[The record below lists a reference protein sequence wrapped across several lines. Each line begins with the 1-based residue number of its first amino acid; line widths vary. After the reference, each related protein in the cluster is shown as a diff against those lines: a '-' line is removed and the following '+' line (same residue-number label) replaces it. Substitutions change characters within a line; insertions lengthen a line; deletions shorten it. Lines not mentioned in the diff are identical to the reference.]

1 MQHLGRL
8 VLFTRY
14 PFSPRV
20 LGNFRGLPHLRHT
33 FVYQRCAG
41 YSRYRTQNRAVCFWD
56 FLMRFLMCSGCSTSC
71 SVHRAFCSP
80 FSVLSQTMLLSL
92 QNFSLVK
99 DDKLPCHRAPWVRCW
114 RLIFAALAC
123 KSTLSVG
130 LFSSEPVS
138 HSGRSG
144 WMLPPCWRWLGSTR
158 ASKRPNCL
166 PFSARNPHTCWHQ
179 TMTSMVK
186 FLAWCTWGIWWP
198 SINKLQV

>member
-20 LGNFRGLPHLRHT
+20 LGNFRGLPHLQHT

-71 SVHRAFCSP
+71 SVHRSFCSP
-80 FSVLSQTMLLSL
+80 FSVLSQAMLLSL

-144 WMLPPCWRWLGSTR
+144 WMLPPGWRWLGSTR
-158 ASKRPNCL
+158 ASKRPTVCHSR
-166 PFSARNPHTCWHQ
+166 PETPT
-179 TMTSMVK
+179 
-186 FLAWCTWGIWWP
+186 LADSRLWLRW
-198 SINKLQV
+198 